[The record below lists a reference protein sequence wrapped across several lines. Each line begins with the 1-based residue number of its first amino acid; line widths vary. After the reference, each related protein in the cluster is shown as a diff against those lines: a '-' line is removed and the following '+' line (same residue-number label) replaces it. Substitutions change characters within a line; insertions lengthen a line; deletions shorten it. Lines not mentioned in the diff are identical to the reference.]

1 VQHIYPFNCNDP
13 KGPPRTKE
21 NYLDDIEKHNDT
33 NDVVHGVKRDCCL
46 NYLKYF
52 NAVES
57 TCIDYMHSILEGVIK
72 NFFNYWFE
80 KPINSKFSLGKYMK
94 EIDKRLLRIKPPKYI
109 PNTPRSIYTHNLWR
123 AHEYSTFILFYA
135 LPVFNGLMGIE
146 YYNNLKKLVIILENL
161 LRPEININELKNVE
175 KVIFEFVEELSE
187 SEDALYPKSI
197 MLSGVHEMLHLVD
210 CFPFEELNRKIMSF
224 THGHDLIGEELYKIY
239 STSRILLKYV
249 YSGKIKNS
257 KIKSFI
263 TKNLDIKSSNRKRIN
278 EDKKMHLRSKPEI
291 TTNTLYL
298 NALNVFNGMAATQ
311 LTFYTKI
318 IYKGVY
324 YCSSIY
330 NTKRC
335 DSAFITTTG
344 NKGLIEKFIV
354 VNDQVLVIAKKIVS
368 IYNPFFITKFPSL
381 KSKLHICVVSD
392 EYFIEEISKIKKK
405 FLIKPESD
413 TCFFSTFSTSHLF
426 N

>member
-1 VQHIYPFNCNDP
+1 
-13 KGPPRTKE
+13 
-21 NYLDDIEKHNDT
+21 
-33 NDVVHGVKRDCCL
+33 
-46 NYLKYF
+46 
-52 NAVES
+52 
-57 TCIDYMHSILEGVIK
+57 
-72 NFFNYWFE
+72 
-80 KPINSKFSLGKYMK
+80 
-94 EIDKRLLRIKPPKYI
+94 
-109 PNTPRSIYTHNLWR
+109 
-123 AHEYSTFILFYA
+123 
-135 LPVFNGLMGIE
+135 
-146 YYNNLKKLVIILENL
+146 
-161 LRPEININELKNVE
+161 
-175 KVIFEFVEELSE
+175 
-187 SEDALYPKSI
+187 
-197 MLSGVHEMLHLVD
+197 
-210 CFPFEELNRKIMSF
+210 
-224 THGHDLIGEELYKIY
+224 
-239 STSRILLKYV
+239 
-249 YSGKIKNS
+249 
-257 KIKSFI
+257 
-263 TKNLDIKSSNRKRIN
+263 
-278 EDKKMHLRSKPEI
+278 
-291 TTNTLYL
+291 
-298 NALNVFNGMAATQ
+298 VFNGMAATQ